1 MVTHNMLR
9 ILAYHR
15 IAELEE
21 TPAGACPNIS
31 ATPKGFLRQAQHLAG
46 HYRCVSMPEVLDAIE
61 RNRPL
66 PKRAVLITF
75 DDAYRDFAEVA
86 WPILRQFR
94 LPATL
99 FVPTAYPDRP
109 ELAFWWDRLYQAF
122 VGTAQTVLRKSPLG
136 ALALAT
142 PDQKRRAL
150 LALVQRVPTMAFDE
164 AMELVNAVCDQLVE
178 GPPRGADVLSWNQLR
193 ELARDGVTLG
203 SHTRTHPIMTQIPAD
218 RVRSEISGSQQDLK
232 REIGMALPIFCYP
245 SGDQNDNVREILR
258 AEGISLGFTVLSG
271 ENRLDSADLLRLN
284 RTCIWPRTSLPVF
297 WMRLQRAGLH
307 LDSWRQKLQ
316 SPVVTHPSA
325 RTEISF
331 E

>member
-1 MVTHNMLR
+1 MLR

-15 IAELEE
+15 IAELGE
-21 TPAGACPNIS
+21 TPVGPCPNIS
-31 ATPKGFLRQAQHLAG
+31 ATPRGFLRQMRHLAK
-46 HYRCVSMPEVLDAIE
+46 HYRCVSIHEVLDAIE

-75 DDAYRDFAEVA
+75 DDAYRDFAETA
-86 WPILRQFR
+86 WPILRQFH

-99 FVPTAYPDRP
+99 FVPTAYPDHP

-122 VGTAQTVLRKSPLG
+122 ARTTQTVLRSSPLG
-136 ALALAT
+136 ALAIIT

-150 LALVQRVPTMAFDE
+150 LALVQRVPTVPFDE
-164 AMELVNAVCDQLVE
+164 AMEFVNTVCDQLVP
-178 GPPRGADVLSWNQLR
+178 GPAKGADVLGWNQLR
-193 ELARDGVTLG
+193 ELARDGVNLG
-203 SHTRTHPIMTQIPAD
+203 SHTRTHPIMTQISAD
-218 RVRSEISGSQQDLK
+218 RVRDEISGSQQDLQ
-232 REIGMALPIFCYP
+232 REIGLALPVFCYP
-245 SGDQNDNVREILR
+245 NGDQNDGVTEILR
-258 AEGISLGFTVLSG
+258 AEHISLGFTVLPG

-316 SPVVTHPSA
+316 RPVVTHPSA

>member
-1 MVTHNMLR
+1 MLR

-15 IAELEE
+15 IAELVE

-31 ATPKGFLRQAQHLAG
+31 ATPKGFLRQMRLLARR
-46 HYRCVSMPEVLDAIE
+46 YRCVSMPEVLDAVE

-75 DDAYRDFAEVA
+75 DDAYRDFADAA

-94 LPATL
+94 LPAAL
-99 FVPTAYPDRP
+99 FVPTAYPDHP

-122 VGTAQTVLRKSPLG
+122 ASTTQTVLRKSPLG
-136 ALALAT
+136 ALALVT

-150 LALVQRVPTMAFDE
+150 LALVQRVPTLPFDD
-164 AMELVNAVCDQLVE
+164 AMELVNAVCNQLVE
-178 GPPRGADVLSWNQLR
+178 GPARGADVLSWSQLR

-203 SHTRTHPIMTQIPAD
+203 SHTRTHPIMTQISSD
-218 RVRSEISGSQQDLK
+218 RIRDEISGSQQDLK
-232 REIGMALPIFCYP
+232 REIGFALPIFCYP
-245 SGDQNDNVREILR
+245 NGDQNLGVAEILR
-258 AEGISLGFTVLSG
+258 AEHISLGFTVVPG
-271 ENRLDSADLLRLN
+271 ENRLDSANLLRLN

-297 WMRLQRAGLH
+297 WLRLQRAGLH
-307 LDSWRQKLQ
+307 LDSWRQKVQ
-316 SPVVTHPSA
+316 RPVVTHPSA

-331 E
+331 D